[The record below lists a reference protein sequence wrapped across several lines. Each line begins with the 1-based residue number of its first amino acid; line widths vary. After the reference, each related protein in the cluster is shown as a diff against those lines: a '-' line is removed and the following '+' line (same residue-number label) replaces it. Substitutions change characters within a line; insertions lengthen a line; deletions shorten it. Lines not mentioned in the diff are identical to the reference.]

1 MMLKKLLGLEELDDA
16 ALERALVD
24 YLNERRIASK
34 KERGIQV
41 TKMFMTIVGALLF
54 LTYVGFII
62 FTAQGRTVMPQ
73 NAHVAIIEA
82 HGPIGGPAS
91 TANMDTLNP
100 LLVQAFNSATTQA
113 VVLHI
118 DSPGGSPTEAQRIG
132 RQARFLSDSHG
143 KPFIAHI
150 DGMGASAA
158 YLIALYADKIVASE
172 YSLTG
177 SVGAVISS
185 MNFSE
190 LAKRVGVTQ
199 QAIASAEAK
208 TALSPWEEAES
219 DQLSYVQDLV
229 NQIANKF
236 GNQVASSRGDK
247 LTTTIDEVLLAKVY
261 TASEAKELGLV
272 DEINTLEQFVRD
284 EFDLPRHKLEP
295 RRNLYEM
302 LVTMSAE
309 KIAAAILSYTYSEQV
324 SMKAHHD

>member
-1 MMLKKLLGLEELDDA
+1 MLKKLLGMEELDDA
-16 ALERALVD
+16 ALERAVVE
-24 YLNERRIASK
+24 YLNERRIASR

-82 HGPIGGPAS
+82 HGPIGGPGS
-91 TANMDTLNP
+91 TANMETLNP
-100 LLVQAFNSATTQA
+100 LLVQAFTSATTRA

-132 RQARFLSDSHG
+132 RQAKHLSRTYE

-158 YLIALYADKIVASE
+158 YLIALYADKIIASE

-185 MNFSE
+185 LNFSE
-190 LAKRVGVTQ
+190 LGKRLGVAQ

-208 TALSPWEEAES
+208 TALSPWQEVEP
-219 DQLSYVQDLV
+219 DQVSYIQNLV
-229 NQIANKF
+229 DQIATQF
-236 GNQVASSRGDK
+236 GNQVAASRGEK
-247 LTTTIDEVLLAKVY
+247 LQINLDEVLLAQVY
-261 TASEAKELGLV
+261 TATEAKGLGLV
-272 DEINTLEQFVRD
+272 DDINTLE
-284 EFDLPRHKLEP
+284 EFIRQEFNLPRHRLEP

-302 LVTMSAE
+302 LVTMTAE
-309 KIAAAILSYTYSEQV
+309 KIAATMVSHIYSEQV
-324 SMKAHHD
+324 SM